1 MLPQHKQRFN
11 SQPTMAPWIPQGPAP
26 ALLPAHGVIPGQLGE
41 PRARAGQGAG
51 PAAPMGPGAEAVR
64 AGAAA
69 PSAAAS
75 LRPRSPTCPRRPP
88 LAGLV
93 SPGGPMRFDLF
104 LFFFFFSSG
113 LFTKLE
119 QSFSCDFSSPD
130 KSISAL
136 FHTPAPGRSH
146 PDSNGES
153 GSVPVPE
160 PRTGGGPGG
169 GHVPRRCWLTGCVFW
184 G

>member
-1 MLPQHKQRFN
+1 MLGRVWGRQLPWGRGQRL
-11 SQPTMAPWIPQGPAP
+11 SGWELPHHQPLPPQGPAP
-26 ALLPAHGVIPGQLGE
+26 PHVPTG
-41 PRARAGQGAG
+41 R
-51 PAAPMGPGAEAVR
+51 
-64 AGAAA
+64 
-69 PSAAAS
+69 
-75 LRPRSPTCPRRPP
+75 RSPGSFHREVRC
-88 LAGLV
+88 
-93 SPGGPMRFDLF
+93 DLTYF
-104 LFFFFFSSG
+104 FFFFFFFSSG

-119 QSFSCDFSSPD
+119 QSFSCDFSSPE

-153 GSVPVPE
+153 GSVPVPVPE
-160 PRTGGGPGG
+160 PGGPGG